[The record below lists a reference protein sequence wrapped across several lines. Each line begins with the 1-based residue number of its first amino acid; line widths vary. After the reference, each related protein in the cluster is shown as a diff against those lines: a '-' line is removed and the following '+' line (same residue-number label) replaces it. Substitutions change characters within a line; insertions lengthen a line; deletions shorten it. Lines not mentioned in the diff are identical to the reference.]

1 MNHKTITMPK
11 KAKYLSDF
19 MPELPIGIFNKK
31 ITATGATTLVMEN
44 LQDVIILSPTKA
56 LIENKM
62 KQYPLD

>member
-1 MNHKTITMPK
+1 MPK

-56 LIENKM
+56 LIENKTIGT
-62 KQYPLD
+62 KALPE